1 MMTTKPIFKINWENA
16 FGDSYNYGSTIQ
28 FLEDSVDFSNPL
40 MSPNLAIMTWYS
52 KRNFSN
58 DRAFPTLPIL
68 VHGHEYTIKMDYNV
82 EPANGAY
89 WVVNF
94 YGVNNEQIDHLNFD
108 DLAGTFIYPNDATH
122 YEVSIMN
129 IGHQKVNFKN
139 FTLVDHLVAT
149 QVAINVNDKFN
160 FVSVKPLQAPNKVL
174 KIIFSQ
180 VNVANETYQL
190 NSLDENIMFWRLND
204 FDANKLDGLQILQSI
219 REWWH
224 LLVQDDEHLSLSV
237 LEHILF
243 ENNSGLTNHT
253 LRHALRHQVEIALKL
268 DESSLLERE
277 LYQIANQL
285 QKNPWLKIVKKMQTS
300 H

>member
-1 MMTTKPIFKINWENA
+1 MMTTKPIYKINWEKA

-28 FLEDSVDFSNPL
+28 FLEDSVEFSNPL

-52 KRNFSN
+52 KRHFAN

-68 VHGHEYTIKMDYNV
+68 VQGHEYTIKMDYNV
-82 EPANGAY
+82 QTVNGAY

-94 YGVNNEQIDHLNFD
+94 YGTNNEQIDHLNFD
-108 DLAGTFIYPNDATH
+108 DLEGSFFYPSDATH

-129 IGHQKVNFKN
+129 IGHQKINFKN
-139 FTLVDHLVAT
+139 FILIDHAVAT
-149 QVAINVNDKFN
+149 RVAISVNDKFN
-160 FVSVKPLQAPNKVL
+160 FVSIKPLHEHDKVL

-180 VNVANETYQL
+180 VNVATETYQL
-190 NSLDENIMFWRLND
+190 NSLDENIMFWRLNN
-204 FDANKLDGLQILQSI
+204 FDANKLNDLQILQSI

-243 ENNSGLTNHT
+243 ENNSGLTNHALQHT
-253 LRHALRHQVEIALKL
+253 LKDQVDTALKL

-285 QKNPWLKIVKKMQTS
+285 QKNPWLK
-300 H
+300 